1 MRLEEEDTFTLRCCL
16 GVWGLISTWKLLPFT
31 IMGEAWEKQAPHA
44 EMLLRPLGPISR
56 WRLVPVTNTEET
68 LGEGHTNT
76 ELSGIWKV
84 IARWRLVPFTKVGET
99 GGEEDTVTLR
109 CSSACW
115 TIAL

>member
-1 MRLEEEDTFTLRCCL
+1 MLFRGVGPDQYLEVAAIHYHGRGL
-16 GVWGLISTWKLLPFT
+16 GRSRHT
-31 IMGEAWEKQAPHA
+31 HA

-68 LGEGHTNT
+68 LGEEDTLTHRRCP
-76 ELSGIWKV
+76 GIWKV

-109 CSSACW
+109 CSSAC
-115 TIAL
+115 